1 MVLHMGRPAH
11 PDKLLRKTLAL
22 PEALWVAVT
31 EYRFAS
37 RVASETEAVR
47 QLLQRGIACEITIK
61 RRMAAIKAKREKE
74 QRYG

>member
-1 MVLHMGRPAH
+1 MVLNMGRPAR
-11 PDKLLRKTLAL
+11 PDKLIRKTLAL

-47 QLLQRGIACEITIK
+47 QLLQRGIACAAK
-61 RRMAAIKAKREKE
+61 PARRRKS
-74 QRYG
+74 GP